1 MACGIFCSGNYEGQA
16 PYENTGAL
24 CEQCDSGVC
33 RNGLCADAG
42 KLSTLSVT
50 HSSVGRLEWVVC

>member
-1 MACGIFCSGNYEGQA
+1 MESCIFCSGNNVGQA
-16 PYENTGAL
+16 PCEKTGAV

-42 KLSTLSVT
+42 KYLVGDSFF
-50 HSSVGRLEWVVC
+50 SSM

>member
-1 MACGIFCSGNYEGQA
+1 MESCIFCSGNYVGQA
-16 PYENTGAL
+16 PCEKTGAV

-33 RNGLCADAG
+33 INGLCADAG

-50 HSSVGRLEWVVC
+50 HFSVVCRK